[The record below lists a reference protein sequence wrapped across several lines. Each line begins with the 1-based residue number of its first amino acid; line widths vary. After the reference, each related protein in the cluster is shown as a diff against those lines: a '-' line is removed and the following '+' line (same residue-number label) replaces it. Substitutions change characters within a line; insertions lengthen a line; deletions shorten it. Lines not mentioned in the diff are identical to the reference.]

1 MRYNIEFVRFVFTI
15 AILLCHASLQ
25 QHSGQNCAASFV
37 ANGALS
43 VDFFFIIAG
52 FFLYTDINN
61 KKLST
66 REFLIKKYIR
76 LASVCFFSLVC
87 HIIAF
92 YFGLIKQSVHF
103 RHEFLNLLFLR
114 EVGINS
120 FTSIPLENGLWA
132 TNTHLWYLGPL
143 FYVSA
148 FFHYMLTHFNKKRV
162 NAVFAVLTFLG
173 VGLYYKGIT
182 LCFGALIRGF
192 VGIGMG
198 YFLRAIEIK
207 YQENNYTFKWGGAIW
222 TFLELYAIGEI
233 FLTLFVRASSF
244 ELNYYFMILFC
255 VLLLSFY
262 QKRGLVS
269 KFLDNR
275 FFGFMGKYCYSI
287 YVMQWI
293 VQNIIGNG
301 NKLLNWPIYSQFRQ
315 LHPSWELL
323 FSLLIIIFLGVFT
336 YYFVELRFRKFLEK
350 RLFR

>member
-1 MRYNIEFVRFVFTI
+1 MKRNNIEFIRFIFGIVVVI
-15 AILLCHASLQ
+15 ILLTHATSST
-25 QHSGQNCAASFV
+25 HSGQSYAASFV
-37 ANGALS
+37 RNGGI
-43 VDFFFIIAG
+43 VVEFFFIIAG

-76 LASVCFFSLVC
+76 LAPVCFFSLVC

-120 FTSIPLENGLWA
+120 FTSIPLENGLWV
-132 TNTHLWYLGPL
+132 TNTHLWYLEPL
-143 FYVSA
+143 FYVSV

-162 NAVFAVLTFLG
+162 NAVFSVWTFLG

-207 YQENNYTFKWGGAIW
+207 YQENNYTFKWV
-222 TFLELYAIGEI
+222 LYGH
-233 FLTLFVRASSF
+233 SS
-244 ELNYYFMILFC
+244 NYMQLGK
-255 VLLLSFY
+255 SF
-262 QKRGLVS
+262 
-269 KFLDNR
+269 
-275 FFGFMGKYCYSI
+275 
-287 YVMQWI
+287 
-293 VQNIIGNG
+293 
-301 NKLLNWPIYSQFRQ
+301 
-315 LHPSWELL
+315 
-323 FSLLIIIFLGVFT
+323 
-336 YYFVELRFRKFLEK
+336 
-350 RLFR
+350 